1 MEFGIPK
8 EVRDLESRV
17 GLTPA
22 GVSTLVRRGHTVYV
36 EKSAGDASGFNDE
49 TYRHSGAQIVYSAAE
64 VYGRS
69 DVVVKVTRPTAAE
82 HKLFRHSQ
90 TIIAFLHLAV
100 ASPDFIDAL
109 RTHEITAIASEMI
122 QEPNGDRPILVPMS
136 EVAGR
141 LAPVIAG
148 QLLMTTHG
156 GRGTLLS
163 GIPGVPRGVVAIVGG
178 GVLGLNAARAFLN
191 IGAQVVV
198 LDSEVKR
205 LQHMDEVLGGRVTT
219 MLSSNYNLNKVT
231 EFADV
236 VVGAV
241 LSPGRRAP
249 LLITREMVGRMR
261 PGAVFIDY
269 SIDQG
274 GCSETSRPTTLRD
287 QSYTLDGVIHFCVPN
302 ITAAVA
308 RTTSYAL
315 TNALLPYLL
324 GVGAH
329 GIIGVLDQE
338 PSLATGINLYQG
350 KLVHRKVA
358 EALGRKVELA
368 MPAVNHMVPAHVD
381 NGWAG
386 GDSVAED
393 STGGSR

>member
-22 GVSTLVRRGHTVYV
+22 GVSSLIRHGHIVYV
-36 EKSAGDASGFNDE
+36 EKNAGVAAGFSDD

-69 DVVVKVTRPTAAE
+69 DIVVKVTRPTAAE
-82 HKLFRHSQ
+82 HTLFRPGQ
-90 TIIAFLHLAV
+90 TLIAFLHMAV
-100 ASPDFIDAL
+100 ASPDFLAAL
-109 RTHEITAIASEMI
+109 RESEITAIANEMI
-122 QEPNGDRPILVPMS
+122 EMPNGERPILVPMS

-141 LAPVIAG
+141 MAPVIAG
-148 QLLMTTHG
+148 QLLMTHNG

-163 GIPGVPRGVVAIVGG
+163 GIPGVPRGVAAIIGG
-178 GVLGLNAARAFLN
+178 GVLGSNAARAFLN

-198 LDSEVKR
+198 LDNDVTR
-205 LQHMDEVLGGRVTT
+205 LQHLEETLNGRVTT
-219 MLSSNYNLNKVT
+219 MLSSNYNLVRVT

-236 VVGAV
+236 IVGAV

-249 LLITREMVGRMR
+249 VLITREMVQNVR
-261 PGAVFIDY
+261 PGAVFLDF

-287 QSYTLDGVIHFCVPN
+287 QTYVVEGVIHHCVPN

-308 RTTSYAL
+308 RTTSYGL
-315 TNALLPYLL
+315 TNSLLPYLIDL
-324 GVGAH
+324 GSYGLVSLLNRH
-329 GIIGVLDQE
+329 
-338 PSLATGINLYQG
+338 SHLATGVNLYQG
-350 KLVHRKVA
+350 KLANKELA
-358 EALGRKVELA
+358 DALGRKVEITL
-368 MPAVNHMVPAHVD
+368 PY
-381 NGWAG
+381 G
-386 GDSVAED
+386 ED
-393 STGGSR
+393 SHKVLSMRGGQ